1 MAKKTSWD
9 RVRVRMKTGGGHH
22 WYSSAK
28 AVAFRYFSRVTVSS
42 LQNENSHVLNF
53 KSLWIWIQF
62 SISRESG
69 SAYGSGFGYGYGWF
83 S

>member
-42 LQNENSHVLNF
+42 LQNENCRVLISVVDPD
-53 KSLWIWIQF
+53 SLNLDPDMDPDP
-62 SISRESG
+62 
-69 SAYGSGFGYGYGWF
+69 GF
-83 S
+83 